1 MCSPTSLNSWRERM
15 NYEEFKNY
23 QEIVDNK
30 FVKKF
35 VSNNGHVFYVEPAFY
50 TQMMGL
56 FERYPEEKEK
66 FMNKI
71 YELIEQ
77 NKEIAFVYDFE
88 NPFLNYGNSLLREF
102 VDVTDACKIFYED
115 KSRGSDYGD

>member
-1 MCSPTSLNSWRERM
+1 M
-15 NYEEFKNY
+15 NYEEFAKFK
-23 QEIVDNK
+23 EITDNK

-35 VSNNGHVFYVEPAFY
+35 LTENGNTFFLEPAFY

-66 FMNKI
+66 FMN
-71 YELIEQ
+71 ELEKQINA

-88 NPFLNYGNSLLREF
+88 NPFLDYKEAVLRELT
-102 VDVTDACKIFYED
+102 DVTDACKIFYED

>member
-1 MCSPTSLNSWRERM
+1 M
-15 NYEEFKNY
+15 NYEEFACYK
-23 QEIVDNK
+23 EITESK

-35 VSNNGHVFYVEPAFY
+35 LGKSGNIFYLEPAFY

-56 FERYPEEKEK
+56 FERYPDQKEN
-66 FMNKI
+66 FLS
-71 YELIEQ
+71 ELTRQIEA

-88 NPFLNYGNSLLREF
+88 NPFLDYGDAILREF
-102 VDVTDACKIFYED
+102 TDVTDACKIFYED

>member
-1 MCSPTSLNSWRERM
+1 M
-15 NYEEFKNY
+15 NYEEFTKY
-23 QEIVDNK
+23 KEITDNK
-30 FVKKF
+30 FVKKYIHE
-35 VSNNGHVFYVEPAFY
+35 NGNIFYLEPAFY

-56 FERYPEEKEK
+56 FERYPEQKEI

-71 YELIEQ
+71 DELIQ
-77 NKEIAFVYDFE
+77 NNKMIAFVYDFE
-88 NPFLNYGNSLLREF
+88 NPFLDYKDAVLREF

>member
-1 MCSPTSLNSWRERM
+1 M

-23 QEIVDNK
+23 TEVTDSK

-35 VSNNGHVFYVEPAFY
+35 QTNNGNTFFIEPAFY

-56 FERYPEEKEK
+56 FERYPDEKNK
-66 FMNKI
+66 FLFMLDKI
-71 YELIEQ
+71 IRS

-88 NPFLNYGNSLLREF
+88 NPFLDYGNAILREF

>member
-1 MCSPTSLNSWRERM
+1 M
-15 NYEEFKNY
+15 NYEKFAKY
-23 QEIVDNK
+23 KEITDNK

-35 VSNNGHVFYVEPAFY
+35 TTDKGNIFFIEPAFY

-56 FERYPEEKEK
+56 FERYPDQKEN
-66 FMNKI
+66 FMS
-71 YELIEQ
+71 ELNRQIEN

-88 NPFLNYGNSLLREF
+88 NPFLDYKNAVLREF
-102 VDVTDACKIFYED
+102 TDVTDACKIFYED

>member
-1 MCSPTSLNSWRERM
+1 M
-15 NYEEFKNY
+15 NYEEFKKY
-23 QEIVDNK
+23 KEISDNK

-35 VSNNGHVFYVEPAFY
+35 ESKEGNIFYIEPAFY

-56 FERYPEEKEK
+56 FERYPEQKQI

-71 YELIEQ
+71 DELVNA
-77 NKEIAFVYDFE
+77 NKIIAFVYDFE
-88 NPFLNYGNSLLREF
+88 NPFLDYKDAVLREF

>member
-1 MCSPTSLNSWRERM
+1 M
-15 NYEEFKNY
+15 NYEEFKKY
-23 QEIVDNK
+23 KEISDNK

-35 VSNNGHVFYVEPAFY
+35 ESLKGGEFYIEPAFY

-66 FMNKI
+66 FMEQMDK
-71 YELIEQ
+71 LIEN
-77 NKEIAFVYDFE
+77 NKHIAFVYDFE
-88 NPFLNYGNSLLREF
+88 NPFLNYGEAVLREF

>member
-1 MCSPTSLNSWRERM
+1 M
-15 NYEEFKNY
+15 NYVEFTNY
-23 QEIVDNK
+23 KDVTESK

-35 VSNNGHVFYVEPAFY
+35 QAKNGNIFFLEPAFY

-66 FMNKI
+66 FMSMLDNIIISNKAV
-71 YELIEQ
+71 
-77 NKEIAFVYDFE
+77 AFVYDFE
-88 NPFLNYGNSLLREF
+88 NPFLDYGDAILREF